1 MYGTSLLRI
10 NYTGG
15 ANQILRH
22 IPLWTA
28 RCKMQ
33 GDTSAKLILGN
44 IQLLSEIWLKY
55 IHCTGPKTGGSK
67 CHLGDP
73 NNATDIWGYFWVSKR
88 QIWNH
93 VSPLCADFP
102 QKKINNQRMPKIRNT
117 RQSSGGVLSLQKV
130 WRCFDVREV
139 SKVWWGGLLKLGH
152 KGSHF
157 VKSLSE
163 KHCKK
168 HEAHFLSRKKN
179 SSPVLGRNRLSPL
192 IWWDSLNIL
201 EKLMHNECPQIRNKL
216 VSLKTTSEVD

>member
-1 MYGTSLLRI
+1 MPPWRSKQCNWHMGLF
-10 NYTGG
+10 
-15 ANQILRH
+15 
-22 IPLWTA
+22 
-28 RCKMQ
+28 
-33 GDTSAKLILGN
+33 
-44 IQLLSEIWLKY
+44 LSKQETDLKSCLA
-55 IHCTGPKTGGSK
+55 IVC
-67 CHLGDP
+67 
-73 NNATDIWGYFWVSKR
+73 R
-88 QIWNH
+88 
-93 VSPLCADFP
+93 FP
-102 QKKINNQRMPKIRNT
+102 TKKKINNQRMPKIRNT

-179 SSPVLGRNRLSPL
+179 SSPVLGRNRLGPL